1 MDFVTAVRTC
11 LQKYTV
17 YQGRASR
24 PEYWWFVL
32 FSFGVN
38 VMASLVDQIIG
49 RGVFGL
55 LASLALL
62 LPGICVGIRRLH
74 DTDRS
79 GWWLLTGLGGSLVGG
94 LFSMLFMPLGVLIM
108 LGAFGYLI
116 FLLAQ
121 PGTPGP
127 NRFGMPG

>member
-17 YQGRASR
+17 HQGRASR

-32 FSFGVN
+32 FGCGVN
-38 VMASLVDQIIG
+38 AMANLLDQLIG
-49 RGVFGL
+49 LGAFGL

-62 LPGICVGIRRLH
+62 LPGICAGIRRLH

-79 GWWLLTGLGGSLVGG
+79 GWWLLTGFAGSVAGGILG
-94 LFSMLFMPLGVLIM
+94 MLFLPLGVLIM

-116 FLLAQ
+116 FLLTQ

-127 NRFGMPG
+127 NRFGAPA

>member
-1 MDFVTAVRTC
+1 MDFVTAVRSC

-32 FSFGVN
+32 FGFGVN
-38 VMASLVDQIIG
+38 VMASLVDNIIG
-49 RGVFGL
+49 LGVFGL

-62 LPGICVGIRRLH
+62 LPGVCAGIRRLH

-79 GWWLLTGLGGSLVGG
+79 GWWLLTGFAGSVVGG
-94 LFSMLFMPLGVLIM
+94 AVGTLFLPLGVLIM
-108 LGAFGYLI
+108 LGAVGYLV
-116 FLLAQ
+116 FLLVQ

>member
-1 MDFVTAVRTC
+1 MKA
-11 LQKYTV
+11 Q
-17 YQGRASR
+17 
-24 PEYWWFVL
+24 L
-32 FSFGVN
+32 F
-38 VMASLVDQIIG
+38 A
-49 RGVFGL
+49 
-55 LASLALL
+55 LALL

-94 LFSMLFMPLGVLIM
+94 IFSMLFMPLGVLIM

-116 FLLAQ
+116 FLLVQ

-127 NRFGMPG
+127 NRFGVPG